1 MNECWRNRYIY
12 LSEGEKKRKRVDET
26 FKQIKRKGKAEEIW
40 KNYCK
45 NLKLKQIL

>member
-1 MNECWRNRYIY
+1 MSADEIVTYTFPK
-12 LSEGEKKRKRVDET
+12 EKKKRKRVDKT